1 MNQEA
6 GSLSASRLT
15 RILTVVALL
24 PILSTVYQ
32 TLVLTDL
39 ADGDI
44 RRGIESDPGDS
55 TWLSAAWG
63 LSTLYGVFGGL
74 GLSKKLGPR
83 NTLILGLLCFTAGN
97 LLCGMANGFAAM
109 IAARIVEGLGKGAC
123 IVLLRSFLLS
133 RFDQLLFA
141 GVLCYGLFAY
151 ATRGSSPLV
160 ATILNETA
168 GWHWVYWMNVPLGL
182 TGAALILLLV
192 PPDSAHQVSTEADLK
207 PDKLV
212 IHLLITWLM
221 SMLFILGWRAPEGGF
236 TSNLFTALVACS
248 ILIFLA
254 LVTRLNISLKKN
266 DSIGRLLRSKDYFCA
281 MGGRML
287 LLLHLAAVMGVL
299 SKYMVE
305 LRGFPQVTA
314 GKAFMPATFSM
325 AIGFLLSVNL
335 RKRAWRHF
343 SLVTGVIGA
352 SIAVYW
358 LAKLD
363 LTTSWEQVA
372 LRVAVWA
379 FFVGTLPA
387 SFLIDEVEGLDK
399 SDMPIAAAF
408 AIVVLATP
416 LIIVPAWMGTAVNDG
431 KEAAYESFRPLITP
445 NRPVVEATYLRSM
458 EHFTSRGLDEI
469 QAPAL
474 STGLLIV
481 MVQLQSA
488 NQGIQA
494 GLRLLSFVTAILGI
508 TISLPLL
515 LSPGIRKT
523 IVH

>member
-212 IHLLITWLM
+212 
-221 SMLFILGWRAPEGGF
+221 
-236 TSNLFTALVACS
+236 NLFTALVACS

-254 LVTRLNISLKKN
+254 LVTRLHISLQKN